1 MDVEMIVPILGDW
14 NGNGRPLNEALA
26 VALTAAVQRGE
37 LEPGV
42 VLPAERS
49 LAQSLNVSRG
59 TVVAAYRRLRDSGLA
74 STRHGSGT
82 TIDGPLQAGRMTP
95 MPFVNLLKRDEGDV
109 LPFRSAD
116 WNGDEGLSE
125 ELIASATGAMAS
137 LSTTAGYFPTGLPML
152 REAIAGRMRDMG
164 LPTTPDQIMV
174 TNGAQQAITLL
185 TDLLVSSGAPV
196 AVEQLSYPGALDT
209 FRRAGATLHAA
220 PMTPTGVDVPALER
234 VVARQRPVLTYL
246 VPGVHNPTGLVLPR
260 LARRRIAEMMSRADT
275 VLVEDLSLAETQLE
289 GDIVPSL
296 STYADDQAA
305 QRIVAVGSLS
315 KWGWSGL
322 RVGWIRAPAQLI
334 GRLIRHKMLADL
346 GTSVPSQVLAVQVLE
361 HADELRRRRIAGIR
375 ERLDVL
381 TSELARQ
388 IPAWT
393 WTPAAGGLCLW
404 VRIGGDS
411 STRFA
416 PIALRHG
423 IAIAPGTVS
432 AADGGAVD
440 HIRLPLGHPPAV
452 LREAVRRLAAA
463 WRNDNGDHRGCGREH
478 VIV

>member
-1 MDVEMIVPILGDW
+1 MDADVLVPILGDW
-14 NGNGRPLNEALA
+14 NGNGRPLNESLADALA
-26 VALTAAVQRGE
+26 AAVQRGD
-37 LEPGV
+37 LEPGL
-42 VLPAERS
+42 VLPAERA
-49 LAQSLNVSRG
+49 LAHSLNVSRG
-59 TVVAAYRRLRDSGLA
+59 TVVAAYRRLRSQGLA

-82 TIDGPLQAGRMTP
+82 TVDGSPYAGRVSP
-95 MPFVNLLKRDEGDV
+95 VPFVNLFKRDEGDV
-109 LPFRSAD
+109 LSFRSAD
-116 WNGDEGLSE
+116 WTDDIGLSQ
-125 ELIASATGAMAS
+125 ELFAAAAPTLAS
-137 LSTTAGYFPTGLPML
+137 LSTTAGYFPTGLPSL
-152 REAIAGRMRDMG
+152 REAIAARMQQAG
-164 LPTTPDQIMV
+164 VPTSPDQILV
-174 TNGAQQAITLL
+174 TTGAQQAIALL
-185 TDLLVSSGAPV
+185 IDLLVTPGSPV
-196 AVEQLSYPGALDT
+196 AVEQLSYPGALDGL
-209 FRRAGATLHAA
+209 RRAGAVLHAV
-220 PMTPTGVDVPALER
+220 PMTPTGVDVPSLER
-234 VVARQRPVLTYL
+234 VVTRQRPVLTYL

-260 LARRRIAEMMSRADT
+260 LARRRIAEMMSVADT

-289 GDIVPSL
+289 GDIVPPIS
-296 STYADDQAA
+296 SYADRDAA
-305 QRIVAVGSLS
+305 QRIVMVGSLS

-346 GTSVPSQVLAVQVLE
+346 GSAVPSQVLAVHLLR

-381 TSELARQ
+381 TTELARQ
-388 IPAWT
+388 IPAWR

-404 VRIGGDS
+404 IWIGGDS

-440 HIRLPLGHPPAV
+440 HIRLPLGHPPEV

-463 WRNDNGDHRGCGREH
+463 WRNDNGDYRGCARDD